1 MDSKQIV
8 IIGGGAAGSAA
19 AQVLHQS
26 ELNLEVVVVGAE
38 NRLPYNRTTVNKGLL
53 SGAVSAEDIAMPGM
67 DMPGVHWR
75 IGRTAVRL
83 DTADRSVQLDD
94 GTSIAADA
102 ILLAPGATPRNLPGS
117 IIGDASSNR
126 VLSLRNLADTQRLR
140 AMLEDTSRRVLIAGA
155 GLIGT
160 ETAGILLAAGADV
173 TLTDPSPLPMQNHL
187 GQTVARWVAE
197 AHAAAGADF
206 RTRTAV
212 SAVQTIGNNLQV
224 TLDSGSQREV
234 DLVLT
239 AFGVTPATQW
249 LADAGV
255 RLQDGPRPGAI
266 IVDGHHRVDGVPG
279 VYAAGDAAAAPGPNG
294 IPVRVEHWGAALS
307 QGRTAATT
315 ILNDLGD
322 RPSAPPPAESPSS
335 YSTYVHGTKL
345 TIVGTASGSTREQL
359 VLGEVGAP
367 RFAVSFFDAED
378 RITGAVGVGGARAV
392 NRLRPFIASGAT
404 SSQIDAAGDTAMAGT
419 AL

>member
-1 MDSKQIV
+1 MVSTRIL

-53 SGAVSAEDIAMPGM
+53 SGAVSAEDIALPGM
-67 DMPGVHWR
+67 DMPGVTWR
-75 IGRTAVRL
+75 IGRTAVGL

-94 GTSIAADA
+94 GTSIATDA

-117 IIGDASSNR
+117 IDDASRNR

-140 AMLEDTSRRVLIAGA
+140 VLLEDTSRRILIAGA

-173 TLTDPSPLPMQNHL
+173 TLADPSPLPLQIHL
-187 GQTVARWVAE
+187 GPTVARWAAE
-197 AHAAAGADF
+197 AHAAAGVDF
-206 RTRTAV
+206 RARTTV
-212 SAVQTIGNNLQV
+212 SAVQTVGNNLQV
-224 TLDSGSQREV
+224 TLDGGSQREF
-234 DLVLT
+234 DLMLI

-255 RLQDGPRPGAI
+255 PLQDGPRPGAI
-266 IVDGHHRVDGVPG
+266 IVDEYHRVDGVPG
-279 VYAAGDAAAAPGPNG
+279 IYAAGDAAAAPGPNG
-294 IPVRVEHWGAALS
+294 IPVRVEHWGTALS

-315 ILNDLGD
+315 ILKDLGG
-322 RPSAPPPAESPSS
+322 RPSAPSAAVSPSS

-392 NRLRPFIASGAT
+392 NRLRPFIASSAT
-404 SSQIDAAGDTAMAGT
+404 SSQIDAAADTATAGT
-419 AL
+419 AP